1 MNYEVKT
8 TKQFDKDANL
18 CVRRGY
24 DTTKL
29 REAISL
35 LSETGTL
42 PQRFKP
48 HKITGEYKGAWE
60 CHIGPDWLMIY
71 NKEKNYQTDKA
82 YPYRNPF
89 RIVWEMTF
97 CQPN

>member
-1 MNYEVKT
+1 MNYKVKT

-48 HKITGEYKGAWE
+48 HKLTGEYKGAWE

-71 NKEKNYQTDKA
+71 NKEITIKLIRLIRTGTHADL
-82 YPYRNPF
+82 F
-89 RIVWEMTF
+89 RK
-97 CQPN
+97 

>member
-1 MNYEVKT
+1 MNYKVKT

-48 HKITGEYKGAWE
+48 HKLTGEYKGAWE

-71 NKEKNYQTDKA
+71 NKEKTIKLIRLIRTGTHADL
-82 YPYRNPF
+82 F
-89 RIVWEMTF
+89 RK
-97 CQPN
+97 

>member
-48 HKITGEYKGAWE
+48 HKLTGEYKGAWG

-71 NKEKNYQTDKA
+71 NKEKTIKLIRLIRTDTHADLFGK
-82 YPYRNPF
+82 
-89 RIVWEMTF
+89 
-97 CQPN
+97 